1 MVCRVITCFI
11 EYKIGWTDVNDKE
24 LMDTGIDTH
33 YITLEKLL
41 EEIGDKKGISLRI
54 DDELPA
60 KIPYKLSQCV
70 KRLRLDKIR
79 MTGKHNIS
87 KW

>member
-24 LMDTGIDTH
+24 LMDIDTR

-41 EEIGDKKGISLRI
+41 EEIGDKKEINLRI
-54 DDELPA
+54 EVEIPA
-60 KIPYKLSQCV
+60 QIPDKLSQCV
-70 KRLRLDKIR
+70 KRLELN
-79 MTGKHNIS
+79 NIS
-87 KW
+87 ITDKHSISTW

>member
-54 DDELPA
+54 EGVIPA
-60 KIPYKLSQCV
+60 QIPDKLSQCV
-70 KRLRLDKIR
+70 KRLRLYR
-79 MTGKHNIS
+79 VSMTDEHSIS
-87 KW
+87 TW